1 MKKTQKTKKDFLC
14 LLFILPSLAGMCF
27 FYIVP
32 FLSTLYYSLIN
43 NMADKKWAGFK
54 HFGSLFANDL
64 YMQAGRNTLLFILAS
79 VPLGMAAA
87 LLLVLA
93 LKDKKWGKTVLFF
106 LLIPLIVPS
115 GTTIAFWKSVFG
127 KTGLISSLWQMAG
140 NKPLSLENSGWAFAV
155 IVIVFLWKNI
165 SFSIVL
171 FWSGINWIPKAYYEQ
186 SQIDGA
192 TSWEQFKYITWI
204 YLSPTTFV
212 VLLMSIVNSFKV
224 FKEVYMLYG
233 AYPTPSIYMLQ
244 HYMNNQFTAM
254 NMQKLS
260 ASAWVMFVV
269 LGAMLWIVCKLQCR
283 MTDYSGG

>member
-93 LKDKKWGKTVLFF
+93 LPRPQRLPGQPVLC
-106 LLIPLIVPS
+106 
-115 GTTIAFWKSVFG
+115 G
-127 KTGLISSLWQMAG
+127 
-140 NKPLSLENSGWAFAV
+140 
-155 IVIVFLWKNI
+155 
-165 SFSIVL
+165 
-171 FWSGINWIPKAYYEQ
+171 
-186 SQIDGA
+186 
-192 TSWEQFKYITWI
+192 
-204 YLSPTTFV
+204 
-212 VLLMSIVNSFKV
+212 
-224 FKEVYMLYG
+224 
-233 AYPTPSIYMLQ
+233 
-244 HYMNNQFTAM
+244 
-254 NMQKLS
+254 
-260 ASAWVMFVV
+260 
-269 LGAMLWIVCKLQCR
+269 
-283 MTDYSGG
+283 

>member
-1 MKKTQKTKKDFLC
+1 MGEGMRRHKMKKTQKTKKDFLS

-43 NMADKKWAGFK
+43 NMADKKW
-54 HFGSLFANDL
+54 
-64 YMQAGRNTLLFILAS
+64 
-79 VPLGMAAA
+79 
-87 LLLVLA
+87 
-93 LKDKKWGKTVLFF
+93 GKMVLFF

-140 NKPLSLENSGWAFAV
+140 NKPLSLENSGWAFVV

-186 SQIDGA
+186 SQIDGGH
-192 TSWEQFKYITWI
+192 
-204 YLSPTTFV
+204 L
-212 VLLMSIVNSFKV
+212 
-224 FKEVYMLYG
+224 
-233 AYPTPSIYMLQ
+233 
-244 HYMNNQFTAM
+244 
-254 NMQKLS
+254 
-260 ASAWVMFVV
+260 
-269 LGAMLWIVCKLQCR
+269 LGAV
-283 MTDYSGG
+283 

>member
-1 MKKTQKTKKDFLC
+1 MGERMRRHKMKKTQKTKKDFLC

-43 NMADKKWAGFK
+43 NMADKKW
-54 HFGSLFANDL
+54 
-64 YMQAGRNTLLFILAS
+64 
-79 VPLGMAAA
+79 
-87 LLLVLA
+87 
-93 LKDKKWGKTVLFF
+93 GKMVLFF

-140 NKPLSLENSGWAFAV
+140 NKSLSLENSGWAFAV

-192 TSWEQFKYITWI
+192 TSWEQFKYIT
-204 YLSPTTFV
+204 
-212 VLLMSIVNSFKV
+212 
-224 FKEVYMLYG
+224 
-233 AYPTPSIYMLQ
+233 
-244 HYMNNQFTAM
+244 
-254 NMQKLS
+254 
-260 ASAWVMFVV
+260 
-269 LGAMLWIVCKLQCR
+269 
-283 MTDYSGG
+283 